1 MSLGLSICKMGITSR
16 TLVCWWRY
24 FSRRLGSVLGMHR
37 VSKED
42 ILTAS
47 REVTSIQGVERE
59 YVGGVLGLMGF

>member
-1 MSLGLSICKMGITSR
+1 
-16 TLVCWWRY
+16 
-24 FSRRLGSVLGMHR
+24 MHR

-47 REVTSIQGVERE
+47 REVTSTQGVERE